1 MLLTFL
7 EMSRTPLPA
16 LWAQRQQSCPK
27 QGAARPALSEHLT
40 SLWICLLI
48 FMHLSSQVCLFRN
61 MWCAPGIGRFLSLP
75 GVWSSRTLAVNPW
88 HRGRFSRRC
97 LDDVQAEPP
106 CCARPPRPGGTSV
119 PVSFEGCLFG
129 LGVFVAVFSVLIERP
144 KQALCFKLC
153 RN

>member
-1 MLLTFL
+1 MTFL
-7 EMSRTPLPA
+7 EMSRSLPPPPPPP
-16 LWAQRQQSCPK
+16 WAQRQQSCPK
-27 QGAARPALSEHLT
+27 HGAARPALSEHLT

-88 HRGRFSRRC
+88 HSGRLSRRC
-97 LDDVQAEPP
+97 LMTSSRPP
-106 CCARPPRPGGTSV
+106 CYAHPPRPGETKV

-144 KQALCFKLC
+144 KQALCFKLS